1 MVFILAPVFLLSER
15 CYVGVVLFGAL
26 GVVILIVDLIKFSFL
41 LGYDA
46 ALLSAYFLEFAYFLF
61 Q

>member
-41 LGYDA
+41 LSHDA
-46 ALLSAYFLEFAYFLF
+46 ALLAAYVLEFAYFF
-61 Q
+61 F